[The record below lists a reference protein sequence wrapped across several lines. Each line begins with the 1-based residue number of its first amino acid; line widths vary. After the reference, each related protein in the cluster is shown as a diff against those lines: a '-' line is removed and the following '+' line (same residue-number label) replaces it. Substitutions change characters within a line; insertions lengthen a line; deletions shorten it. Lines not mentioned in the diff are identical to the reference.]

1 MKIQQLS
8 LFIENHPGAL
18 NQVCRLLAENNINIR
33 TLSLADTEQFGIL
46 RLLVDDHKKAEKV
59 LSDAGI
65 VVKVT
70 EVLAIAVDDHVGGLA
85 KLMETI
91 DRHKLNVEYMY
102 AFTFGKGDNAVMVF
116 RFEDTGR
123 AAAELAG
130 ENIGIIDGIK
140 ELFR

>member
-1 MKIQQLS
+1 MKIEQLS
-8 LFIENHPGAL
+8 LFIENHPGTL
-18 NQVCRLLAENNINIR
+18 NDVCRLLAENNINIR

-46 RLLVDDHKKAEKV
+46 RLLVDDYKKAQKV

-70 EVLAIAVDDHVGGLA
+70 EVLAIPVDDHVGGLA
-85 KLMETI
+85 KLMEVI
-91 DRHKLNVEYMY
+91 ARHNLNVEYMY

-116 RFEDTGR
+116 RFEDTER
-123 AAAELAG
+123 AVKELAV
-130 ENIGIIDGIK
+130 ENIGILDGIK